1 MLVNYDK
8 LIIEKVY
15 SYFNIDSSKKIIMYA
30 PTFRQEYDLE
40 MNNELLSKII
50 QVYSKTFNQ
59 DAVMLIRLHPN
70 DTVNKNRIIGEG
82 LPTGMIDASSYD
94 DMQELLCATDTLVTD
109 YSSTLGEMLI
119 MEKNVLFM
127 PMTMKNI

>member
-1 MLVNYDK
+1 
-8 LIIEKVY
+8 
-15 SYFNIDSSKKIIMYA
+15 MYA

-82 LPTGMIDASSYD
+82 LPAGMIDASSYD

>member
-1 MLVNYDK
+1 MIPDVQDTFWYEGETFRNGLPRNDLLVNYDK

-50 QVYSKTFNQ
+50 QVYSKTFN
-59 DAVMLIRLHPN
+59 
-70 DTVNKNRIIGEG
+70 
-82 LPTGMIDASSYD
+82 
-94 DMQELLCATDTLVTD
+94 
-109 YSSTLGEMLI
+109 
-119 MEKNVLFM
+119 
-127 PMTMKNI
+127 